1 MRRNALLTSGAL
13 VLSTAVLM
21 PMRPS
26 LDKTN
31 VALAYLLVVLA
42 VSARSGRGPGL
53 ATSVGAFLCFNF
65 FFLPPYY
72 TLTVADPL
80 NWAVLGAFLVT
91 SLVAAQLLARAR
103 NEAAAARARAIE
115 VERLSSLG
123 AETLKAGRADEALQ
137 AIAEMIRSTLGARG
151 CEVWTPG
158 DGEPTLVAS
167 HGDPQPE
174 AARREAGRPG
184 REQVIRWVAEHGRAA
199 VEVRDGSL
207 RVNEADGPPALPA
220 SVRDASLLVLP
231 LRVRARTVG
240 VLSIV
245 PGDDPPLEAGR
256 EHFLE
261 ALSYYAA
268 LGVERRRLSIEAE
281 RADALQKADELKNAV
296 LASVSHDL
304 RTPLTTI
311 KALAHEIA
319 ADGDDRALTIEEEAD
334 RLNRFVGDLLDLSR
348 LNSGSL
354 QVHPVINAAEDLVGA
369 ALQRVSGTVGDHEL
383 VASLDP
389 TEPLLLGRFDFVHTL
404 RALVNLIENAL
415 KFAPPGSRVEV
426 QARRTPDALEFVV
439 ADRGPGV
446 PEAEREQIF
455 VPFHQRDGGGARDAA
470 GAGLG
475 LSIARGLAQ
484 AQGGGV
490 RYEARTGGGSVFI
503 LSVRPADLSE
513 LSEAAAT
520 L

>member
-1 MRRNALLTSGAL
+1 MRRDALLTSGAL
-13 VLSTAVLM
+13 VLSTALLM
-21 PMRPS
+21 PVRS
-26 LDKTN
+26 ALDKTH

-42 VSARSGRGPGL
+42 VSARIGRGPGL

-80 NWAVLGAFLVT
+80 NWAVLGAFLIT
-91 SLVAAQLLARAR
+91 SLVAAQLLARA
-103 NEAAAARARAIE
+103 NSEAAAARARAID

-123 AETLKAGRADEALQ
+123 AETLKAVRADEALQ
-137 AIAEMIRSTLGARG
+137 AIAEMIRSTLGALR
-151 CEVWTPG
+151 CEVWAAG

-167 HGDPQPE
+167 DGDPRPDSP
-174 AARREAGRPG
+174 RDAGRPG
-184 REQVIRWVAEHGRAA
+184 QEQIIRWVAEHGRAA
-199 VEVRDGSL
+199 VELGDGSI
-207 RVNEADGPPALPA
+207 RVSEADGAPALPA
-220 SVRDASLLVLP
+220 PGRDAGLLVVP
-231 LRVRARTVG
+231 LRVRGRTVG

-245 PGDDPPLEAGR
+245 PGDDLPLEAGR

-281 RADALQKADELKNAV
+281 HADALQKADKLKNAV